1 MWINYK
7 NKGYNSKGYC
17 TSLPP
22 LNDVPVQGSTFN
34 RFELFEA
41 MVNRT
46 LVRVGGVLCR
56 VQGIALEDGSGH
68 NFNVTL
74 LVGNKTHIVYVKG

>member
-1 MWINYK
+1 MNFF
-7 NKGYNSKGYC
+7 NHPGYSKVV
-17 TSLPP
+17 TIPA
-22 LNDVPVQGSTFN
+22 PVRTTPNHGTTFN

-41 MVNRT
+41 MINRT

-56 VQGIALEDGSGH
+56 IQGIALEDGSGH

-74 LVGNKTHIVYVKG
+74 LVGNKTHVVYVKG